1 MIEIEWKCL
10 NLMHS
15 TSSTSMAAEMPVDI
29 PMFPTLI
36 SFSLCFYTTY
46 SIKFLYMSQN

>member
-29 PMFPTLI
+29 PMFPTQFSI
-36 SFSLCFYTTY
+36 SLCFYTIY
-46 SIKFLYMSQN
+46 SIKVLYMCQN

>member
-10 NLMHS
+10 NLIHS
-15 TSSTSMAAEMPVDI
+15 TSFTSMAAEILVDL

-36 SFSLCFYTTY
+36 SRSLCFYTLY
-46 SIKFLYMSQN
+46 SSKVL

>member
-1 MIEIEWKCL
+1 MIDIEWKCL

-15 TSSTSMAAEMPVDI
+15 TCSTSMAAEMPVDI

-36 SFSLCFYTTY
+36 SLSLCFYTIY
-46 SIKFLYMSQN
+46 SFKVLYNSQN